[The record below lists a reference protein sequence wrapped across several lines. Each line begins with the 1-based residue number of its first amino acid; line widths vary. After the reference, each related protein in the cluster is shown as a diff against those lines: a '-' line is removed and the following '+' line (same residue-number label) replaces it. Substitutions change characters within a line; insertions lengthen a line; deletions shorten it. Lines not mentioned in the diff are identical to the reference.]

1 MEFSGTTA
9 SLMTRMG
16 MGAMEHSTEGLGE
29 GHWSKWEAM
38 RKEDNKRLK
47 KTLTFMNVF
56 NSFYLTIYL
65 AMSQG
70 RSFDMFKCKTKLPI

>member
-47 KTLTFMNVF
+47 KNPHV
-56 NSFYLTIYL
+56 Y
-65 AMSQG
+65 
-70 RSFDMFKCKTKLPI
+70 DCV